1 MRRAGLGLL
10 RARAGENVL
19 EIGFGTGHSLVA
31 LAEAVGPKAEP
42 PSATLCDWLETCA
55 EPARQLFAT
64 GQRLAQERIG
74 WEFLQGRTEMA
85 YVCGDSFPQKPTHT
99 ETHTWRVGNE

>member
-55 EPARQLFAT
+55 EPARQLFAARPAP
-64 GQRLAQERIG
+64 GAGADWLGVPPGENRNGLCLWG
-74 WEFLQGRTEMA
+74 L
-85 YVCGDSFPQKPTHT
+85 FPAKTNAH
-99 ETHTWRVGNE
+99 